1 MSPARGLLARDRDTG
16 RSHVIAARPS
26 GGYTKLSSH
35 AGSQSQVTVRVSG
48 SVSAASVF
56 LSLRAEAA
64 AVTVDDDAITLIG
77 AAATVTVTAGVTLR
91 LSAAA
96 HTASEMVTLP
106 VRWLRRC
113 SKLRRWRRPG
123 PGLTRSSP
131 QAQPSEPET
140 TGTGTMTSWSPAPG
154 RPSR

>member
-1 MSPARGLLARDRDTG
+1 MKIIKKRRFQPYRPYTTLHSRLKRRLSWTDRASMSPARGLLAWDRDTG

-96 HTASEMVTLP
+96 AAIKIQTHDRKELNLIV
-106 VRWLRRC
+106 
-113 SKLRRWRRPG
+113 
-123 PGLTRSSP
+123 
-131 QAQPSEPET
+131 
-140 TGTGTMTSWSPAPG
+140 
-154 RPSR
+154 